1 MALRWTRVLG
11 AGAAVVALGVVAAW
25 YLTAPKPASAETWA
39 RLGEPDLARGETLF
53 WAGGCTGCHAAKGAA
68 GDDVK
73 VMSGGL
79 ALTSPFG
86 TFHVPNISPDPQAG
100 IGAWSLAAFGN
111 AMTRGVGREGE
122 HLYPSFPY
130 TSYAR
135 MSPQDIN
142 DLFGYLKTLPPSA
155 NVAPPHELGF
165 PYNMRMALGGWK
177 FLFFDDGPRAELAA
191 TDEKLARGQF
201 LVEGPGHCGECH
213 TPRNTLG
220 GLQTAQWLAGGP
232 NPEGE
237 GRIPNIT
244 PGSTSVGSWSESD
257 LVNYFQTGFTPDY
270 DSVGGSMVEVQKNLS
285 HLPQEDLEAIAA
297 YLKAVPARE

>member
-1 MALRWTRVLG
+1 MALRWKRVLG
-11 AGAAVVALGVVAAW
+11 AGAAVVVIGVAAAW
-25 YLTAPKPASAETWA
+25 FLTKPDPLAAQTFDN
-39 RLGEPDLARGETLF
+39 LGEPDLARGETLF
-53 WAGGCTGCHAAKGAA
+53 WAGGCTGCHAADGAA
-68 GDDVK
+68 DEDVK
-73 VMSGGL
+73 IMSGGL

-100 IGAWSLAAFGN
+100 IGAWTLAEFGN
-111 AMTRGVGREGE
+111 AMLRGVGKQGE

-142 DLFGYLKTLPPSA
+142 DLFGYLKTLPASD

-165 PYNMRMALGGWK
+165 PYNMRLALGGWK
-177 FLFFDDGPRAELAA
+177 FLFFDDAPRVELASA
-191 TDEKLARGQF
+191 DEKVQRGQF

-213 TPRNTLG
+213 TPRNALG

-244 PGSTSVGSWSESD
+244 PGSKSVGSWSEAD

-270 DSVGGSMVEVQKNLS
+270 DSVGGSMVEVQKNLA
-285 HLPQEDLEAIAA
+285 HLPPEDLEAIAA
-297 YLKAVPARE
+297 YLKAVPAHE

>member
-1 MALRWTRVLG
+1 MALRWGRVLG
-11 AGAAVVALGVVAAW
+11 AGAAVVAVGVAAAW
-25 YLTAPKPASAETWA
+25 FLTKPNPMPAETWNG
-39 RLGEPDLARGETLF
+39 LGEPDLARGEMLF
-53 WAGGCTGCHAAKGAA
+53 WAGGCTGCHAAGGAT
-68 GDDVK
+68 GEDVK

-100 IGAWSLAAFGN
+100 IGEWTLAEFGN
-111 AMTRGVGREGE
+111 AMLRGVGREGE

-135 MSPQDIN
+135 MSPEDIN
-142 DLFGYLKTLPPSA
+142 DLFGYLKTLPASG
-155 NVAPPHELGF
+155 NVAPPHELSF
-165 PYNMRMALGGWK
+165 PFNMRIALGGWK
-177 FLFFDDGPRAELAA
+177 FLFFDDGPRVELASA
-191 TDEKLARGQF
+191 DEKLQRGQF

-213 TPRNTLG
+213 TPRNALG

-244 PGSTSVGSWSESD
+244 PGSRSVGSWSESD
-257 LVNYFQTGFTPDY
+257 LVSYFQTGFTPDY
-270 DSVGGSMVEVQKNLS
+270 DSVGGSMVEVQKNLA
-285 HLPQEDLEAIAA
+285 HLPQADLEAIAA
-297 YLKAVPARE
+297 YLKAVPAQE

>member
-39 RLGEPDLARGETLF
+39 GLGEPDLARGETLF
-53 WAGGCTGCHAAKGAA
+53 WAGGCTGCHAARGAA

-73 VMSGGL
+73 AMSGGL

-142 DLFGYLKTLPPSA
+142 DLFGYLKTLPPST

-165 PYNMRMALGGWK
+165 PYNMRVALGGWK
-177 FLFFDDGPRAELAA
+177 FLFFDDGPRVELAA

-213 TPRNTLG
+213 TPRNSLG

-244 PGSTSVGSWSESD
+244 PGSASVGSWSESD

-297 YLKAVPARE
+297 YLKAVPARD